1 MLEAKNVDEERIAR
15 LREELETTT
24 EEADEPDEEKKIRC
38 RACRHLITTTDH
50 VFSIDGGHRHTFA
63 NPAGI
68 VFEIGCFSAADGCAN
83 RGAPTSEFS
92 WFSGYSWR
100 FSLCSR
106 CRGHMGWFYAGEG
119 KPGFYGLI
127 LAHLIQ

>member
-24 EEADEPDEEKKIRC
+24 EEADEPDEEKNIRC

-83 RGAPTSEFS
+83 QGAPTSEFS

-106 CRGHMGWFYAGEG
+106 CHGHMGWFYAGEG